1 MSKFQKQAET
11 RQSAIRSIVRDTQ
24 ELRESIADGDMAN
37 AKLCMDAIKQSRR
50 YFEAAVDSKHPSLAD
65 ADQVQFTAAWVG
77 YLDAAEPILAEVR
90 AAKEREANAAT
101 DKQMDYLSILGYSG
115 RKDLTKQEASALID
129 TMKGGRHYITAE
141 DNDDAEAFD
150 SVIRAMQM

>member
-1 MSKFQKQAET
+1 MSKFDKQAET
-11 RQSAIRSIVRDTQ
+11 RQRAISSIVRDTQ

-37 AKLCMDAIKQSRR
+37 AKLCMDAIKQSRG

-65 ADQVQFTAAWVG
+65 ADQARFTTAWAD
-77 YLDAAEPILAEVR
+77 YLDAAEPILAEAR
-90 AAKEREANAAT
+90 AAKERAANAAT
-101 DKQMDYLSILGYSG
+101 DKQMHYLSLLGYSG
-115 RKDLTKQEASALID
+115 TKDLTKQEASALID

-150 SVIRAMQM
+150 SVRRAMQM